1 MLQCYYCGRW
11 FRNKQALRAHLR
23 FCPARE
29 AGMGFMYGPYAEG
42 GSSIHPSSASRRR
55 RRATRRRETQ
65 RTVEAIPR
73 PKPSPERLR
82 ELFDILLER

>member
-1 MLQCYYCGRW
+1 VLQCYYCGRW

-42 GSSIHPSSASRRR
+42 GSSVHPSPASRRR
-55 RRATRRRETQ
+55 RRVARRAVET
-65 RTVEAIPR
+65 V